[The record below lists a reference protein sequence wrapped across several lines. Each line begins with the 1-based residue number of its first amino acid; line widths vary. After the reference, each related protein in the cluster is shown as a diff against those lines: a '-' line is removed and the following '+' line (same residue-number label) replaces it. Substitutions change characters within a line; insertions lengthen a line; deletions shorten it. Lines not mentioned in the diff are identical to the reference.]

1 MIRCDYVFGGK
12 YTKSEYKKEYVT
24 LQEVSLYVHM
34 ISVKTRHYA
43 DLIQQEVVFP
53 ASVYVRCYLLFQG
66 EITRETGSIV
76 TPLTDMSNKRI

>member
-1 MIRCDYVFGGK
+1 MISVCYVFGGK
-12 YTKSEYKKEYVT
+12 YTRSEYKKEYAT
-24 LQEVSLYVHM
+24 LQNVSLYVHV

-76 TPLTDMSNKRI
+76 TQLTDISNKRI